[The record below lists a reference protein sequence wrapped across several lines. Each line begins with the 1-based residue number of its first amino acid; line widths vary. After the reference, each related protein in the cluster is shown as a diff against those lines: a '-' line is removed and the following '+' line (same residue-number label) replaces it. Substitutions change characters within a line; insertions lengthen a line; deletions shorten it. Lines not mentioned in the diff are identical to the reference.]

1 MGKWTTQSRYDISLW
16 RGETKRLETRVFSVV
31 CIESVCGVGTWDNQ
45 FAGLCLCSL
54 ILTVPVYVCFMCSH
68 SLSLSLLCFYLFMVV
83 VLFSG

>member
-45 FAGLCLCSL
+45 FAGLCLFSHIDCPCL
-54 ILTVPVYVCFMCSH
+54 RVFYVFAF
-68 SLSLSLLCFYLFMVV
+68 SLSLSCVFIYLFMVV
-83 VLFSG
+83 VVFSG

>member
-1 MGKWTTQSRYDISLW
+1 MGKWTTQSRYDISLSG

-45 FAGLCLCSL
+45 YAGLCLCSL

-68 SLSLSLLCFYLFMVV
+68 SLSLVFLFMVV
-83 VLFSG
+83 VVFSG

>member
-45 FAGLCLCSL
+45 LAGLCLCSL

-83 VLFSG
+83 VVFSG